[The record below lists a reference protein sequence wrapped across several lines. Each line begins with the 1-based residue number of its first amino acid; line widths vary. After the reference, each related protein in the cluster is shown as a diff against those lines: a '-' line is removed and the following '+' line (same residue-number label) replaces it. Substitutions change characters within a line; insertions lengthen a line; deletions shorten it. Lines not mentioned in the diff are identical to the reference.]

1 MKRFVFLTKGF
12 FIGLLLLLFTCEH
25 KFRNPLDA
33 NTELKPDEWAPKNLT
48 VTALDD
54 SHIKLTW
61 IQEEEQIEG
70 FIIERKD
77 NTANYKEVGRSDTT
91 GFTDDSL
98 KIGTNY
104 IYKVSAYAERNNST
118 PIISSAVQT
127 FFPAPTE
134 LSRTNIDDQ
143 SVKLNWKDNCA
154 FETGYRIERKSGSS
168 AYLNVA
174 ETDKNITEY
183 IDTSLAYGITYTYRV
198 SAITQYNVSGFSNEL
213 TAQTIFPAPTNL
225 VVTAINDQSIRIDW
239 VDNCVFELGFRV
251 EHKVGNGSFTQ
262 VSEVAANVTLY
273 EENSLTYGETYTYRV
288 RAYTSLNQS
297 DYSNESLAKMV
308 IPAPTDLNAVA
319 IDDQTIKLT
328 WTDNCLFESGF
339 KIERKAGS
347 SDFVQVAEVTA
358 NTTTYEE
365 SGLTYGET
373 YTYRI
378 RAYTSINQSDYSNE
392 NSARMII
399 QPPSN
404 LTLTTNETILS
415 ISLTWTDNCSFEV
428 GFRIE
433 CKIGS
438 GNFVQIAE
446 VSLNTTEY
454 TDGGLGTGLEYT
466 YRVRAYTLLN
476 QSNYSNEET
485 GYINETITDI
495 DGNVYKTVKIGT
507 QVWMAENLKV
517 THYRN
522 GDPILNITDNTQ
534 WDSLTTGAYCNYN
547 NDPNNAITYGR
558 LYNWY
563 AVTDSRNLA
572 PIGWRVPTDAEW
584 QTLINYLGGDDVA
597 GGKIKE
603 AGTTHWSSPNT
614 GATNE
619 SGFTAL
625 PGGYRYYYG
634 YFLNLGDLA
643 NFWSSTESN
652 SDDAWYRVLYF
663 NNANVYRCNDSK
675 RSGLSVRLVRD

>member
-1 MKRFVFLTKGF
+1 MKRIDFFVKT
-12 FIGLLLLLFTCEH
+12 FIICLFLLLFTCEQ
-25 KFRNPLDA
+25 KFRNPLDP
-33 NTELKPDEWAPKNLT
+33 NTELEPEKWAPKNLT
-48 VTALDD
+48 AEAIDD
-54 SHIKLTW
+54 SHIRLTW
-61 IQEEEQIEG
+61 TQEESRIEG

-77 NTANYKEVGRSDTT
+77 GTASYREIGRTDTT
-91 GFTDDSL
+91 VFIDDSL
-98 KIGTNY
+98 NINTNY
-104 IYKVSAYAERNNST
+104 TYRIAAFAGKNLST
-118 PIISSAVQT
+118 YSTEKSVHMII
-127 FFPAPTE
+127 PAPTDLNTE
-134 LSRTNIDDQ
+134 AIDDQ
-143 SVKLNWKDNCA
+143 TIRLTWTDNCL
-154 FETGYRIERKSGSS
+154 FESGFRIERKSGSS
-168 AYLNVA
+168 DFSQVA
-174 ETDKNITEY
+174 EVN
-183 IDTSLAYGITYTYRV
+183 
-198 SAITQYNVSGFSNEL
+198 
-213 TAQTIFPAPTNL
+213 
-225 VVTAINDQSIRIDW
+225 
-239 VDNCVFELGFRV
+239 
-251 EHKVGNGSFTQ
+251 
-262 VSEVAANVTLY
+262 ANTTTY
-273 EENSLTYGETYTYRV
+273 EESSLTYGETYTYRV
-288 RAYTSLNQS
+288 RAYTLLNQS

-522 GDPILNITDNTQ
+522 GAPIPNVTDNTA
-534 WDSLTTGAYCNYN
+534 WSNLTTGAYCNSDN
-547 NDPNNAITYGR
+547 SPDNAVVYGR

-572 PIGWRVPTDAEW
+572 PIGWHVPSDAEW

-625 PGGYRYYYG
+625 PGGYRGYYG
-634 YFLNLGDLA
+634 YFYLLGDYA
-643 NFWSSTESN
+643 TFWSSAEDGS
-652 SDDAWYRVLYF
+652 SHAWYRRLHYDTATVDRVPDGKQYGF
-663 NNANVYRCNDSK
+663 
-675 RSGLSVRLVRD
+675 SVRLVRD

>member
-643 NFWSSTESN
+643 NFWSSTERN

-663 NNANVYRCNDSK
+663 NNAAVYRCNDSK

>member
-625 PGGYRYYYG
+625 PGGARADSG
-634 YFLNLGDLA
+634 SFDLLGSNA
-643 NFWSSTESN
+643 TFWSSTETNSN
-652 SDDAWYRVLYF
+652 YAWYRRLTYNGASVD
-663 NNANVYRCNDSK
+663 RDIGDK
-675 RSGLSVRLVRD
+675 RHGVSVRLVRD